1 MFCMV
6 QSKYTSRVRRSEKW
20 LITGGAGYIGA
31 HIADRFLADGKDVV
45 IYDSFY
51 NGSEVRV
58 DYLSSK
64 YGKSIPV
71 IRGDI
76 RDSET
81 LATLLERVRPIG
93 VIHTAAL
100 KSVSESVQ
108 NPDRYYDVNFEATRN
123 LVELMEKFEV
133 NRVVFSSTAAVYGS
147 PSMKDSVTEDYPCDP
162 LSAYGASKLAAENEI
177 AKFLKKADT
186 MGSSLRFFNVVGTE
200 APELSDNSMENLIPI
215 VFNKLLQ
222 GETISIFGTNY
233 PTHDGTCVRD
243 YVDVRDIASAH
254 LAVAN
259 AEGNLPIV
267 MNVGTGVGLSVRDV
281 ILKIAA
287 AAGISAIHVEGV
299 EPRAGDLASITA
311 DVSLIKRSLGFVPKY
326 DFESSIKSLLS

>member
-1 MFCMV
+1 M
-6 QSKYTSRVRRSEKW
+6 RISEKW
-20 LITGGAGYIGA
+20 LITGGAGYVGS

-51 NGSEVRV
+51 NGSEIRI
-58 DYLSSK
+58 DYLKHK
-64 YGKSIPV
+64 YGKNIPV
-71 IRGDI
+71 IRADI

-81 LATLLERVRPIG
+81 LATSLERERPIG

-108 NPDRYYDVNFEATRN
+108 NPDQYFNVNFEATRN
-123 LVELMEKFEV
+123 LMEVMERFEV

-147 PSMKDSVTEDYPCDP
+147 PSIKGAVTEDYPCDP
-162 LSAYGASKLAAENEI
+162 LSAYGESKLAAENEI
-177 AKFLKKADT
+177 AKFLKK
-186 MGSSLRFFNVVGTE
+186 MGNVGTSLRFFNVVGTA
-200 APELSDNSMENLIPI
+200 APKLSDDSAENLIPI
-215 VFNKLLQ
+215 VFNKLSQ

-243 YVDVRDIASAH
+243 YVDVRDIANAH

-259 AEGNLPIV
+259 AEGSLPIV

-281 ILKIAA
+281 ISRIAV

-299 EPRAGDLASITA
+299 EPRAGDTASITA
-311 DVSLIKRSLGFVPKY
+311 DVSLIERSLGFKSEY
-326 DFESSIKSLLS
+326 DFESSIKSLLY